1 MLKNKIKEF
10 VHLKDSSFLEKSII
24 IDILRKERYKT
35 RNDFCFPYN
44 FLEFTIF
51 NNFAYMKQ
59 QVSQS
64 NKIMKYTKTA
74 RDS

>member
-24 IDILRKERYKT
+24 IAILRKERYKT

-51 NNFAYMKQ
+51 NNFA
-59 QVSQS
+59 
-64 NKIMKYTKTA
+64 
-74 RDS
+74 